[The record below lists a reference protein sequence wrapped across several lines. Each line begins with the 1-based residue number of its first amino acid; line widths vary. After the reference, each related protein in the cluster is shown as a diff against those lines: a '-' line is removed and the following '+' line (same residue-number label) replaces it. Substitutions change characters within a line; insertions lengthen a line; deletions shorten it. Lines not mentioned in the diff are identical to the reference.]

1 VKYILL
7 CAVLF
12 ASCAAPPPGRIQGSV
27 QIEPSSEAGKRLS
40 MDAEEDCAK
49 LHAEAVIEDRNR
61 FAFVYI
67 KAGLEAK
74 NFEPTATKVVIEQ
87 KGCMF
92 IPRVV
97 GAMTG
102 QTIAVK
108 NSDPVS
114 HSIHPMPRNN
124 REWNQQQT
132 PGAPDLERKFA
143 QPEFLIPVKCN
154 IHAWMKAYI
163 AVLPHPHFSAL
174 TSGGTFDFGE
184 LPPGEYTLAAWH
196 EIHGEKTSQLKLA
209 SGQASAVNFVFP

>member
-1 VKYILL
+1 MKYLL
-7 CAVLF
+7 VASLLL
-12 ASCAAPPPGRIQGSV
+12 ASCAAPPPGRIQGKV
-27 QIEPSSEAGKRLS
+27 QIGAASEAGKRLS
-40 MDAEEDCAK
+40 MDSEEDCAK
-49 LHAEAVIEDRNR
+49 LHQEPVFEDRNR

-67 KAGLEAK
+67 KTGLEGK
-74 NFEPTATKVVIEQ
+74 KFEPSAAKVVIEQ

-92 IPRVV
+92 LPRVV

-114 HSIHPMPRNN
+114 HSIHPMPKNN

-163 AVLPHPHFSAL
+163 AVLPHPHFAAL
-174 TSGGTFDFGE
+174 SDGGTFDFGD
-184 LPPGEYTLAAWH
+184 LPPGDYTLAAWH
-196 EIHGEKTSQLKLA
+196 ELHGEKEVTLKVGT
-209 SGQASAVNFVFP
+209 GQTVQNTFRFP